1 MTRAETRR
9 YALVLSVLAFLFLLR
24 VLGQALVAFFDVRW
38 LPAMAEWYS
47 GLLPYRLL
55 LPAQLAILLIQ
66 AAISTDLF
74 RGRGPMAVQ
83 RARIGRA
90 LRWFSVAYFAA
101 MVLRYVLTMAWYPE
115 RRWLGTGTIP
125 IVFHWVLAA
134 YLYVLGNYHGRADA
148 MSPNRDRA

>member
-1 MTRAETRR
+1 VTRADSRR
-9 YALVLSVLAFLFLLR
+9 YGLLLSVLAFLFFLR

-55 LPAQLAILLIQ
+55 LPAQLAILFIQ

-74 RGRGPMAVQ
+74 RGHGPMAVQ
-83 RARIGRA
+83 RPRVGWV
-90 LRWFSVAYFAA
+90 LRWFGVVYFAA
-101 MVLRYVLTMAWYPE
+101 MVLRYALTMAWHPE

-125 IVFHWVLAA
+125 VVFHWVLAT
-134 YLYVLGNYHGRADA
+134 YLYILGRYHGRAGA
-148 MSPNRDRA
+148 LSR